1 MMRMLKAIGIAVAA
15 LALTGI
21 AIRMLTPLPSLAGR
35 ATSRAVPGIQ
45 TALGRSLAPQVA
57 AHPGQSGFYLLPDG
71 RDAFAARVL
80 LARAAQRTIDAQYY
94 IWHGDLTGMFL
105 FGELRKAADRGVRV
119 RLLIDDNNTAGLDD
133 LLAGLDAHPRIEV
146 RLFNPFTVRRPR
158 LVGWAVDFNRLN
170 RRMHNKSFTVDGAAT
185 VIGGRNVGDEYFG
198 AGSGA
203 LFVDLDALAV
213 GPVAGAVSND
223 FDRYWASASAYP
235 AGSVLP
241 SSAYQHPRDVRRAG
255 SPSPATTPPPLI
267 LDTVRSLPI
276 VSDLSARRLPLEW
289 APVSLISDDPAKALG
304 KGIRTI
310 W

>member
-133 LLAGLDAHPRIEV
+133 LLAGLDAHPKIEV

-158 LVGWAVDFNRLN
+158 LVGWAVDF
-170 RRMHNKSFTVDGAAT
+170 
-185 VIGGRNVGDEYFG
+185 
-198 AGSGA
+198 
-203 LFVDLDALAV
+203 
-213 GPVAGAVSND
+213 
-223 FDRYWASASAYP
+223 SA
-235 AGSVLP
+235 
-241 SSAYQHPRDVRRAG
+241 
-255 SPSPATTPPPLI
+255 
-267 LDTVRSLPI
+267 
-276 VSDLSARRLPLEW
+276 
-289 APVSLISDDPAKALG
+289 
-304 KGIRTI
+304 
-310 W
+310 